1 MGRKMKV
8 GTSMSRCAHD
18 IYEGKV
24 DKNDVLVIIARTD
37 FDPKDD
43 DHWSQIWKVYGGG
56 ETWRRGI
63 GYGFTEWS
71 NIPAEDE
78 QKLRDIIL
86 DLYDAGKIH
95 QPRKFGAHPGQ
106 MTTHWYDVILSPTDL
121 KNNPAAASAWED
133 YKIAAKLGSVKP
145 DASYVFDDNF

>member
-8 GTSMSRCAHD
+8 GCSLSRCARD

-24 DKNDVLVIIARTD
+24 DKNDVLVIVARTD
-37 FDPKDD
+37 FDPYNDIQ
-43 DHWSQIWKVYGGG
+43 WTSIWKGYGGG
-56 ETWRRGI
+56 ETWRHGI
-63 GYGFTEWS
+63 GYGLTEWS

-78 QKLRDIIL
+78 QKLRDIVL

-106 MTTHWYDVILSPTDL
+106 MTNYWYDVILSPTDL
-121 KNNPAAASAWED
+121 KNNPAAESAWED
-133 YKIAAKLGSVKP
+133 YKIAAKLGSAKR
-145 DASYVFDDNF
+145 DISLALEDNF